1 MGCKITIPKDYE
13 MIDDNKLRCIIDGC
27 TVSISFSDK
36 PNNDLY
42 NRIKSIL
49 LSSVSLPQ
57 SMNNSDINS
66 VEKGGR

>member
-13 MIDDNKLRCIIDGC
+13 MIDDTKLRRIIDGC
-27 TVSISFSDK
+27 IVSISFSDK

-57 SMNNSDINS
+57 SMNNSDIKS
-66 VEKGGR
+66 V